1 MESVLEVLIE
11 LVGEFLVA
19 LLPERFRRWLVAV
32 VLVLFGAFAAFCLC
46 NGMPVVGAAV
56 GIIAL
61 VGAGAGLYGLC
72 RPQKKRG
79 KR

>member
-1 MESVLEVLIE
+1 MEVLIE
-11 LVGEFLVA
+11 LVGELLVA
-19 LLPERFRRWLVAV
+19 LLPERFRRWFVAV
-32 VLVLFGAFAAFCLC
+32 VLVLLGTFAVFCLC

-56 GIIAL
+56 GIVTL
-61 VGAGAGLYGLC
+61 VGAGAGLYSLC